1 LPAPPEAGIIQKN
14 NPREGNRMLRLSRRR
29 HLQHLSAAF
38 GSAAFSGWAT
48 PSSASEPDIP
58 PEGIGKGITHISYSD
73 IGGRPDSV
81 QVMFNRDHV

>member
-1 LPAPPEAGIIQKN
+1 
-14 NPREGNRMLRLSRRR
+14 MLRLSRRR